1 MASWDELAAQI
12 DGRLSPLDEVRKSCV
27 RQLAKARKRN
37 VICYYSGWLQNG
49 TDSSDISISD
59 NDVEGL
65 MNAIHGLDRDKGLD
79 LVLHTPGGDVA
90 ATEAIVSYIRD
101 CFPNDVCAIV
111 PQLAMSAGTMIA
123 CSCNEVLMGR
133 QSSLGPTDP
142 QFGGLPASGILDE
155 FERAKAE
162 VEENPASGAVWS
174 QIIGKYHP
182 TLLGECANALSMAES
197 MVTDWLERYMF
208 KGREDAGERSSKLA
222 AALCD
227 HKQSAMHGRHFSYL
241 KLREFGMNVSLI
253 EDDDA
258 IQDAVLSLHHAY
270 MITFQRNPV
279 VKIIES
285 SNGNAWVIGRSP
297 RG

>member
-27 RQLAKARKRN
+27 QQLAEARNRN

-90 ATEAIVSYIRD
+90 ATEAIVNYIRD
-101 CFPNDVCAIV
+101 CFPNDVRAIV

-162 VEENPASGAVWS
+162 VEENPASVAV
-174 QIIGKYHP
+174 
-182 TLLGECANALSMAES
+182 
-197 MVTDWLERYMF
+197 
-208 KGREDAGERSSKLA
+208 
-222 AALCD
+222 
-227 HKQSAMHGRHFSYL
+227 
-241 KLREFGMNVSLI
+241 
-253 EDDDA
+253 
-258 IQDAVLSLHHAY
+258 
-270 MITFQRNPV
+270 
-279 VKIIES
+279 
-285 SNGNAWVIGRSP
+285 
-297 RG
+297 